1 MTFFQ
6 KVQYEKERGEG
17 ENNFT
22 VEKSDK
28 TSAKWSKSMS
38 VMIAMLSNK
47 TKKMGVIWCQKIYDG
62 ILAV

>member
-28 TSAKWSKSMS
+28 TSAK
-38 VMIAMLSNK
+38 
-47 TKKMGVIWCQKIYDG
+47 
-62 ILAV
+62 

>member
-38 VMIAMLSNK
+38 VMIAMLIID
-47 TKKMGVIWCQKIYDG
+47 TI
-62 ILAV
+62 